1 MFLHQDISKIEL
13 LVLMKTCYATEK
25 LPEEIYGS
33 VIFETSSKIKDIDKI
48 VFIKNTTNKNDEV
61 IYDMQWDF
69 DSTSL
74 LYESYNTIAMKLC
87 GMLDTTFLI
96 SVILDQEIINQ
107 ATLIT
112 KGLTIM

>member
-13 LVLMKTCYATEK
+13 LVLMNTCYATEK

-61 IYDMQWDF
+61 IYDI

-74 LYESYNTIAMKLC
+74 LYESYNTTAMKLC

-96 SVILDQEIINQ
+96 SIILDQEIINQ